1 MTARNRLRKRA
12 AQKAKVTTFGVSSRN
27 YHNATKEP
35 TEDNNPHNSENHRP
49 KSENNSLPKLQAS
62 IRDSQEDQ
70 HKSNVNNLKQN
81 SKEKNDM
88 KKSPSNN
95 TVILTTTAATIDPKN
110 HQVQT
115 VVVPN
120 ENGNSQDDSHPNIIL
135 NCNQGKKCIV
145 MTCLYFCSIKYELL

>member
-1 MTARNRLRKRA
+1 M
-12 AQKAKVTTFGVSSRN
+12 
-27 YHNATKEP
+27 
-35 TEDNNPHNSENHRP
+35 
-49 KSENNSLPKLQAS
+49 
-62 IRDSQEDQ
+62 
-70 HKSNVNNLKQN
+70 NNLKPN

-110 HQVQT
+110 HEVQT

-120 ENGNSQDDSHPNIIL
+120 ENGNSQDDPHPNIIL

-145 MTCLYFCSIKYELL
+145 MTCLDFYELL